1 MIQEF
6 FKAFLLILVSEMGD
20 KTQILAMTC
29 AARYNVKQ
37 VLIGIFIG
45 VFLNHGIAIMLGC
58 NLSNFISLNI
68 LQVAAGF
75 IFIIF
80 GFITLVQKDNEDI
93 NENYSKLGPILTVA
107 SAFFIGELGDK
118 TQLSAMTLSID
129 AFYPIII
136 LSGTVLAMLVTGTI
150 GVFIGKKIGSSIS
163 QTTIKIVSALVFI
176 IFGTVKVFG
185 VFEYFSSNYE
195 MQAIFIII
203 IGASSAFIISKI
215 ISAKSKRRKYEFRPD
230 QNKNRRK

>member
-6 FKAFLLILVSEMGD
+6 IKAFLLIFVSEMGD

-45 VFLNHGIAIMLGC
+45 VLLNHGIAIILGC
-58 NLSNFISLNI
+58 NLCNFISLDI

-80 GFITLVQKDNEDI
+80 GFITLLQKDNGDI
-93 NENYSKLGPILTVA
+93 NQNHSKFGPVLTVA

-129 AFYPIII
+129 AIYPVII
-136 LSGTVLAMLVTGTI
+136 LTGTVLAMLVTGAI
-150 GVFIGKKIGSSIS
+150 GVFIGKKIGNSIS
-163 QTTIKIVSALVFI
+163 QTTIRIISAIVFI
-176 IFGTVKVFG
+176 IFGTVKLFNS
-185 VFEYFSSNYE
+185 FEYFSGNYQI
-195 MQAIFIII
+195 QAIFIII
-203 IGASSAFIISKI
+203 IGAASAFIISKI
-215 ISAKSKRRKYEFRPD
+215 LRAKNKRSKYEFRTN
-230 QNKNRRK
+230 QNKNKRK